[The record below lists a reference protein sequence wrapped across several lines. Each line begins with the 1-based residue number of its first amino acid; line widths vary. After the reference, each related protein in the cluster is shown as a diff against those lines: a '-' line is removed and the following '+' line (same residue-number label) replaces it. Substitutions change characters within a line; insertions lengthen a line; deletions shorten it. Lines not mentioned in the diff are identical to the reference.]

1 MKKILLALAS
11 LFVVASYAS
20 AQTEDSST
28 DASTGTTIYEYDFN
42 KFPSGPVAYEYYGK
56 VTMNTSIIELTTS
69 DIKTDENSKSWITIE
84 NYSDDYGLIA
94 ESTNDSEAKSNY
106 RYGLS
111 VVDLGEAGK
120 ALCLNGVSSGL
131 SNYLEIN
138 LPALPTC
145 NPYQGLSFSFG
156 NKTESLAGKKL
167 RLEVTYAI
175 YQASEAS
182 ASRLN
187 NFIVRTKTGN
197 QVSIV
202 SGDGTTTYDKLGFG
216 AIVDPEVSYKAN
228 AGKLEKW
235 VTVTHD
241 FEVASSGYVGGPF
254 FLEMQVK
261 NGGTINDKSLLIK
274 SVKLSE
280 IDAIDSNNASGNVT
294 TSDFGTVKAVAA
306 TAWNP
311 TITDGVLAYPHA
323 YCNESA
329 EYAMKRVSG
338 ATDAELLA
346 AVKAANNSFVDADF
360 EAVADGDYFTKNDD
374 GNWTVDASAVKKYV
388 NKVAAADDAE
398 ALEEV
403 AAVGDAEAL
412 EEVVLAVRVKAG
424 ANKVVVGT
432 SYFGY
437 AVNSNDST
445 PTGVT
450 DVTIADDEAPVYYN
464 LSGLRIA
471 KPTAPGLYIRRQ
483 GAKATKVVIK

>member
-1 MKKILLALAS
+1 MT
-11 LFVVASYAS
+11 V
-20 AQTEDSST
+20 DS
-28 DASTGTTIYEYDFN
+28 N
-42 KFPSGPVAYEYYGK
+42 
-56 VTMNTSIIELTTS
+56 
-69 DIKTDENSKSWITIE
+69 KSWITIE
-84 NYSDDYGLIA
+84 DFSADYGLIA

-111 VVDLGEAGK
+111 VVDLGDAGK

-145 NPYQGLSFSFG
+145 APFQGLSFSFG

-175 YQASEAS
+175 YQATEAS

-187 NFIVRTKTGN
+187 NFIVRAKTGN

-294 TSDFGTVKAVAA
+294 TSDFGTVKAVASEN
-306 TAWNP
+306 WNVKRND
-311 TITDGVLAYPHA
+311 TESGFVVSYPHA
-323 YCNESA
+323 YCNETL
-329 EYAMKRVSG
+329 EYALKVVNTT
-338 ATDAELLA
+338 TDNSAADLKAVTDEGLTYA
-346 AVKAANNSFVDADF
+346 AVSSAT
-360 EAVADGDYFTKNDD
+360 DYFTVGED
-374 GNWTVDASAVKKYV
+374 GDVTVNTSAIKSASGLTETGTGNVKKI
-388 NKVAAADDAE
+388 
-398 ALEEV
+398 
-403 AAVGDAEAL
+403 
-412 EEVVLAVRVKAG
+412 VVFFQVKAG
-424 ANKVVVGT
+424 SNQVVVT
-432 SYFGY
+432 KSEDNRF
-437 AVNSNDST
+437 AIDANSDVV
-445 PTGVT
+445 TGVA
-450 DVTIADDEAPVYYN
+450 DVIADDEAPVYYN
-464 LSGLRIA
+464 LSGVRIA

-483 GAKATKVVIK
+483 GTKATKVVVK

>member
-28 DASTGTTIYEYDFN
+28 ATSTVTTIYEYDFN

-56 VTMNTSIIELTTS
+56 TTMNTSIIGLTTS
-69 DIKTDENSKSWITIE
+69 DLMTVDSNKSWITIE
-84 NYSDDYGLIA
+84 DFSADYGLIA

-111 VVDLGEAGK
+111 VVDLGDAGK

-145 NPYQGLSFSFG
+145 APFQGLSFSFG

-175 YQASEAS
+175 YQATEAS

-187 NFIVRTKTGN
+187 NFIVRAKTGN

-294 TSDFGTVKAVAA
+294 TSDFGTVKAVASEN
-306 TAWNP
+306 WNVKRKD
-311 TITDGVLAYPHA
+311 TEGFVVSYPHA
-323 YCNESA
+323 YCNETL
-329 EYAMKRVSG
+329 EYALKVVKTTKDNSAADLKAVTDEGLTYAAVSSAAG
-338 ATDAELLA
+338 YFTVGENGDVTVKTDAIKSATGLA
-346 AVKAANNSFVDADF
+346 ETGS
-360 EAVADGDYFTKNDD
+360 GDE
-374 GNWTVDASAVKKYV
+374 KKI
-388 NKVAAADDAE
+388 
-398 ALEEV
+398 
-403 AAVGDAEAL
+403 
-412 EEVVLAVRVKAG
+412 VVFFQVKAG
-424 ANKVVVGT
+424 SNQVVVT
-432 SYFGY
+432 KSEDNRF
-437 AVNSNDST
+437 AIDADSDVV
-445 PTGVT
+445 TGVA
-450 DVTIADDEAPVYYN
+450 DVIADDEAPVYYN